1 MNFWQKHA
9 AALGAALVIAGSTG
23 VAYAAD
29 LGGIRTTV
37 NVWLHG
43 EHTQLDAVPNG
54 TGGYEFYETGSD
66 EPIGGGGGVW
76 IDENGV
82 EHAASAQEVAENGVA
97 YAADLGGIRTTV
109 NVWLHGE
116 HTQLDAVPNGTG
128 GYEFYETGS
137 DEPIGGG
144 GGVWI
149 DENGVEHAAS
159 AQEVAENLASPVEVR
174 EDGTVWLSVN
184 DRTWDIT
191 DYIQSGKSENFHA
204 GSRYFR
210 VLVEGT
216 GVQTQTSDR
225 PEPGIAYIEL
235 D

>member
-1 MNFWQKHA
+1 MPENETIRKEREAYQRVFSRIQIPEPVDVKTIMKENRRETGMNFWQKHA
-9 AALGAALVIAGSTG
+9 AALGAALVIAGST
-23 VAYAAD
+23 
-29 LGGIRTTV
+29 
-37 NVWLHG
+37 
-43 EHTQLDAVPNG
+43 
-54 TGGYEFYETGSD
+54 
-66 EPIGGGGGVW
+66 
-76 IDENGV
+76 
-82 EHAASAQEVAENGVA
+82 GVA

>member
-1 MNFWQKHA
+1 MSENEKLQRERETYQRVFSKIQIPEPVDVETIMKENRRETGMNFWQKHA

-54 TGGYEFYETGSD
+54 TGGYEFYETGRD
-66 EPIGGGGGVW
+66 E
-76 IDENGV
+76 
-82 EHAASAQEVAENGVA
+82 S
-97 YAADLGGIRTTV
+97 
-109 NVWLHGE
+109 
-116 HTQLDAVPNGTG
+116 
-128 GYEFYETGS
+128 
-137 DEPIGGG
+137 IGGG

-184 DRTWDIT
+184 EQTWDIT
-191 DYIQSGKSENFHA
+191 DYIQSGKAENFHA

>member
-1 MNFWQKHA
+1 MSENEKLQRERETYQRVFSKIQIPEPVDVETIMKENRRETGMNFWQKHA

-54 TGGYEFYETGSD
+54 TGGYEFYETGS
-66 EPIGGGGGVW
+66 G
-76 IDENGV
+76 
-82 EHAASAQEVAENGVA
+82 
-97 YAADLGGIRTTV
+97 
-109 NVWLHGE
+109 
-116 HTQLDAVPNGTG
+116 
-128 GYEFYETGS
+128 
-137 DEPIGGG
+137 EPIGGG

-184 DRTWDIT
+184 DQTWDIT
-191 DYIQSGKSENFHA
+191 DYIQSGKVESFHA

-216 GVQTQTSDR
+216 GVQTQTSDK

>member
-1 MNFWQKHA
+1 MSENEKLQRERETYQRVFSKIQIPEPVDVETIMKENRRETGMNFWQKHA

-23 VAYAAD
+23 VAYAA
-29 LGGIRTTV
+29 V
-37 NVWLHG
+37 
-43 EHTQLDAVPNG
+43 
-54 TGGYEFYETGSD
+54 
-66 EPIGGGGGVW
+66 
-76 IDENGV
+76 
-82 EHAASAQEVAENGVA
+82 
-97 YAADLGGIRTTV
+97 LGGIRTTV

-184 DRTWDIT
+184 DQTWDIT
-191 DYIQSGKSENFHA
+191 DYIQSGKAENFHA

>member
-1 MNFWQKHA
+1 MSENEKLQRERETYQRVFSKIQIPEPVDVETIMKENRRETGMNFWQKHA

-82 EHAASAQEVAENGVA
+82 EHAASAQEVAEN
-97 YAADLGGIRTTV
+97 
-109 NVWLHGE
+109 
-116 HTQLDAVPNGTG
+116 
-128 GYEFYETGS
+128 
-137 DEPIGGG
+137 
-144 GGVWI
+144 
-149 DENGVEHAAS
+149 
-159 AQEVAENLASPVEVR
+159 LASPVEVR

-184 DRTWDIT
+184 DQTWDIT

>member
-1 MNFWQKHA
+1 MSENEKLQRERETYQRVFSKIQIPEPVDVETIMKENRRETGMNFWQKHA
-9 AALGAALVIAGSTG
+9 AALGAALVIAGST
-23 VAYAAD
+23 
-29 LGGIRTTV
+29 
-37 NVWLHG
+37 
-43 EHTQLDAVPNG
+43 
-54 TGGYEFYETGSD
+54 
-66 EPIGGGGGVW
+66 
-76 IDENGV
+76 
-82 EHAASAQEVAENGVA
+82 GVA

>member
-1 MNFWQKHA
+1 MSENEKLQRERETYQRVFSKIQIPEPVDVETIMKENRRETGMNFWQKHA

-82 EHAASAQEVAENGVA
+82 EHAASAQEVAEN
-97 YAADLGGIRTTV
+97 
-109 NVWLHGE
+109 
-116 HTQLDAVPNGTG
+116 
-128 GYEFYETGS
+128 
-137 DEPIGGG
+137 
-144 GGVWI
+144 
-149 DENGVEHAAS
+149 
-159 AQEVAENLASPVEVR
+159 LASPVEVR

-184 DRTWDIT
+184 DQTWDIT
-191 DYIQSGKSENFHA
+191 DYIQSGKAENFHA

>member
-1 MNFWQKHA
+1 MSENEKLQRERETYQRVFSKIQIPEPVDVETIMKENRRETGMNFWQKHA

-82 EHAASAQEVAENGVA
+82 EHAASAQEVAEN
-97 YAADLGGIRTTV
+97 
-109 NVWLHGE
+109 
-116 HTQLDAVPNGTG
+116 
-128 GYEFYETGS
+128 
-137 DEPIGGG
+137 
-144 GGVWI
+144 
-149 DENGVEHAAS
+149 
-159 AQEVAENLASPVEVR
+159 LASPVEVR

-184 DRTWDIT
+184 DQTWDIT
-191 DYIQSGKSENFHA
+191 DYIQSGKAENFHA

-225 PEPGIAYIEL
+225 SEPGIAYIEL

>member
-1 MNFWQKHA
+1 MSENEKLQRERETYQRVFSKIQIPEPVDVETIMKENRRETGMNFWQKHA

-43 EHTQLDAVPNG
+43 EQKELEAVPDG
-54 TGGYEFYETGSD
+54 SGGYEFYETGSD
-66 EPIGGGGGVW
+66 EPIGGGGGIW
-76 IDENGV
+76 YDENGV
-82 EHAASAQEVAENGVA
+82 EHEASAQ
-97 YAADLGGIRTTV
+97 D
-109 NVWLHGE
+109 
-116 HTQLDAVPNGTG
+116 
-128 GYEFYETGS
+128 
-137 DEPIGGG
+137 
-144 GGVWI
+144 
-149 DENGVEHAAS
+149 
-159 AQEVAENLASPVEVR
+159 VAENLASPVEVR

>member
-1 MNFWQKHA
+1 MSENEKLQRERETYQRVFSKIQIPEPVDVETIMKENRRETGRNFWQKHA

-43 EHTQLDAVPNG
+43 EQKELEAVPDG
-54 TGGYEFYETGSD
+54 SGGYEFYETGSD
-66 EPIGGGGGVW
+66 EPIGGGGGIW
-76 IDENGV
+76 
-82 EHAASAQEVAENGVA
+82 
-97 YAADLGGIRTTV
+97 Y
-109 NVWLHGE
+109 
-116 HTQLDAVPNGTG
+116 
-128 GYEFYETGS
+128 
-137 DEPIGGG
+137 
-144 GGVWI
+144 

-184 DRTWDIT
+184 DQTWDIT
-191 DYIQSGKSENFHA
+191 DYIQSGKAENFHA

>member
-1 MNFWQKHA
+1 MSENEKLQRERETYQRVFSKIQIPEPVDVETIMKENRRETGMNFWQKHA

-43 EHTQLDAVPNG
+43 EDTQLDAVPNG

-66 EPIGGGGGVW
+66 E
-76 IDENGV
+76 
-82 EHAASAQEVAENGVA
+82 S
-97 YAADLGGIRTTV
+97 
-109 NVWLHGE
+109 
-116 HTQLDAVPNGTG
+116 
-128 GYEFYETGS
+128 
-137 DEPIGGG
+137 IGGG

-184 DRTWDIT
+184 EQTWDIT
-191 DYIQSGKSENFHA
+191 DYIQSGKAENFHA

-225 PEPGIAYIEL
+225 SEPGIAYIEL

>member
-1 MNFWQKHA
+1 MSENEKLQRERETYQRVFSKIQIPEPVDVETIMKENRRETGMNFWQKHA

-82 EHAASAQEVAENGVA
+82 EHAASAQEVAEN
-97 YAADLGGIRTTV
+97 
-109 NVWLHGE
+109 
-116 HTQLDAVPNGTG
+116 
-128 GYEFYETGS
+128 
-137 DEPIGGG
+137 
-144 GGVWI
+144 
-149 DENGVEHAAS
+149 
-159 AQEVAENLASPVEVR
+159 LASPVEVR

-184 DRTWDIT
+184 EQTWDIT
-191 DYIQSGKSENFHA
+191 DYIQSGKAENFHA

>member
-82 EHAASAQEVAENGVA
+82 EHAASAQEVADNMK
-97 YAADLGGIRTTV
+97 
-109 NVWLHGE
+109 
-116 HTQLDAVPNGTG
+116 P
-128 GYEFYETGS
+128 
-137 DEPIGGG
+137 
-144 GGVWI
+144 
-149 DENGVEHAAS
+149 
-159 AQEVAENLASPVEVR
+159 PVEILD
-174 EDGTVWLSVN
+174 DGRVTLELKEKV
-184 DRTWDIT
+184 WDIT
-191 DYIQSGKSENFHA
+191 GEVQRGKEAYFHA
-204 GSRYFR
+204 GDLYIQ
-210 VLVEGT
+210 VLVEEESVSTQMSETPET
-216 GVQTQTSDR
+216 G
-225 PEPGIAYIEL
+225 IIYIEL
-235 D
+235 E